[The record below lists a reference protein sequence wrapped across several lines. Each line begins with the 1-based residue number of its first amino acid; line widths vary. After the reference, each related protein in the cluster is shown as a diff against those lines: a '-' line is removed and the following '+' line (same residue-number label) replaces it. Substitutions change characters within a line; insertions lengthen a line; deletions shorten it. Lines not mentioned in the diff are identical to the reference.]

1 MRMKHHSTHQNSWQT
16 IGFLLIMLLTII
28 SLVQCTASNPS
39 KPVAVPIVSP
49 TLSTKPDFLP
59 PEAVSKPVPLP
70 EMVPAKSLPLP
81 SPPVSEPAPM
91 PNSIPAPSISPMTV
105 EPTKIEVDVSTQTLN
120 LYAGD
125 KLMKTYPISSAKN
138 GVGSRAGSDRTPL
151 GRHSIAQK
159 IGDGEPQGM
168 IFKARRSTGKLV
180 KINAEK
186 DDVVTSRIMWLK
198 GQEVGKNVGSGIDSY
213 QRYIYIHG
221 TNSEKD
227 IGRPASHGCIRM
239 YNKDVIELFD
249 QVKEGLEVNII
260 CSKGQTPTT
269 QECQYDAMVEQK
281 RAEQ

>member
-1 MRMKHHSTHQNSWQT
+1 M
-16 IGFLLIMLLTII
+16 IAFLLIVLPITII
-28 SLVQCTASNPS
+28 SLVQCTASTPS
-39 KPVAVPIVSP
+39 KPIAVPIVSP
-49 TLSTKPDFLP
+49 TLSAKPDFSPLP

-81 SPPVSEPAPM
+81 PPPVSEPAPM
-91 PNSIPAPSISPMTV
+91 PNSIPTPSISPVTV

-151 GRHSIAQK
+151 GRHLIAQK

-168 IFKARRSTGKLV
+168 IFRARKSTGKLV
-180 KINAEK
+180 KIDAEK
-186 DDVVTSRIMWLK
+186 EDVVTSRIMWLK

-213 QRYIYIHG
+213 QRFIYIHG

-260 CSKGQTPTT
+260 CSKGQDPVS
-269 QECQYDAMVEQK
+269 QECQYDTTVVEQK
-281 RAEQ
+281 RAVR